1 MIITKPIYQVG
12 NFEFEDLKHAK
23 NFDKYLTVFSE
34 EQLDEI
40 HLGYQSEI
48 DYTIYAKPEFSAKQM
63 EEIRRGL
70 EDGIDV
76 TSFTNPE
83 LSPMEMF
90 HKRWYLKYLK
100 DTYPNGQPFSF
111 KNYKE
116 KISYSYPYYNE
127 LEVDLEEY
135 KNSIEINLEE
145 YKNSDYILSSL
156 LKKK

>member
-34 EQLDEI
+34 EQLNEI

-76 TSFTNPE
+76 TSLPTLN
-83 LSPMEMF
+83 F
-90 HKRWYLKYLK
+90 HPWKC
-100 DTYPNGQPFSF
+100 F
-111 KNYKE
+111 
-116 KISYSYPYYNE
+116 
-127 LEVDLEEY
+127 
-135 KNSIEINLEE
+135 INAG
-145 YKNSDYILSSL
+145 I
-156 LKKK
+156 

>member
-34 EQLDEI
+34 EQLNEI

-48 DYTIYAKPEFSAKQM
+48 DYTIYAKSEFSAKQM

-90 HKRWYLKYLK
+90 HKRWYLRYLK

-111 KNYKE
+111 KVYNGNL
-116 KISYSYPYYNE
+116 SYPYCNE
-127 LEVDLEEY
+127 LKIDLEEY
-135 KNSIEINLEE
+135 KNSIKEINLEE
-145 YKNSDYILSSL
+145 YKNPDYILSSL

>member
-23 NFDKYLTVFSE
+23 NFDKYLTIFSK

-48 DYTIYAKPEFSAKQM
+48 DYTIYAKPEYNAQQM

-100 DTYPNGQPFSF
+100 DTYPNGKPFSF

-116 KISYSYPYYNE
+116 EISYSI
-127 LEVDLEEY
+127 DLEE
-135 KNSIEINLEE
+135 KI
-145 YKNSDYILSSL
+145 L
-156 LKKK
+156 LKK

>member
-12 NFEFEDLKHAK
+12 NFEFEDIKHAK

-34 EQLDEI
+34 EQLNEI

-90 HKRWYLKYLK
+90 HKRWYLRYLK
-100 DTYPNGQPFSF
+100 NTYPNGQPFRF
-111 KNYKE
+111 KSHNE
-116 KISYSYPYYNE
+116 KISYSYPYCNE
-127 LEVDLEEY
+127 LEMDLEEY
-135 KNSIEINLEE
+135 KNSIKAKMEF
-145 YKNSDYILSSL
+145 K
-156 LKKK
+156 

>member
-34 EQLDEI
+34 EQLNEI

-100 DTYPNGQPFSF
+100 DTYPNGKPFSF
-111 KNYKE
+111 KNYNE
-116 KISYSYPYYNE
+116 KISCSYYNE
-127 LEVDLEEY
+127 LEMCLEEY
-135 KNSIEINLEE
+135 KNSIKEKMKFE
-145 YKNSDYILSSL
+145 YKDI
-156 LKKK
+156 KK

>member
-34 EQLDEI
+34 EQLNEI

-76 TSFTNPE
+76 SIYLNPSIDWE
-83 LSPMEMF
+83 EM
-90 HKRWYLKYLK
+90 KKIRLEIES
-100 DTYPNGQPFSF
+100 NG
-111 KNYKE
+111 
-116 KISYSYPYYNE
+116 
-127 LEVDLEEY
+127 
-135 KNSIEINLEE
+135 
-145 YKNSDYILSSL
+145 
-156 LKKK
+156 

>member
-12 NFEFEDLKHAK
+12 NFEFEDIKHAK

-34 EQLDEI
+34 EQLNEI

-76 TSFTNPE
+76 ISFTNPE

-90 HKRWYLKYLK
+90 NKRWYLKYLK
-100 DTYPNGQPFSF
+100 NTYPNGQSFSF

-116 KISYSYPYYNE
+116 KISYSYPYYSE
-127 LEVDLEEY
+127 LEIDLEEY
-135 KNSIEINLEE
+135 KNSIIEKMEF
-145 YKNSDYILSSL
+145 K
-156 LKKK
+156 

>member
-23 NFDKYLTVFSE
+23 NFDKYLTIFSK

-48 DYTIYAKPEFSAKQM
+48 DYTIYAKPEYNAQQM

-100 DTYPNGQPFSF
+100 DTYPNGKPFSF

-116 KISYSYPYYNE
+116 EISYSI
-127 LEVDLEEY
+127 DLEEY
-135 KNSIEINLEE
+135 KNSIKEINLEE

>member
-1 MIITKPIYQVG
+1 MITIKPIYQVG

-34 EQLDEI
+34 EQLNEI
-40 HLGYQSEI
+40 HLGYQAEI

-70 EDGIDV
+70 EDEIDV

-90 HKRWYLKYLK
+90 HKRWYLRYLK
-100 DTYPNGQPFSF
+100 DTYPNGQPFRF
-111 KNYKE
+111 KSHNG
-116 KISYSYPYYNE
+116 KISYSYRYCNE
-127 LEVDLEEY
+127 LEMNLEEY
-135 KNSIEINLEE
+135 KNSIKAKMEF
-145 YKNSDYILSSL
+145 K
-156 LKKK
+156 

>member
-23 NFDKYLTVFSE
+23 NFDKYLTVFLE
-34 EQLDEI
+34 EQLNEI

-100 DTYPNGQPFSF
+100 DTYPNGQPFRFQCSDNF
-111 KNYKE
+111 KFK
-116 KISYSYPYYNE
+116 YSNNFKY
-127 LEVDLEEY
+127 DKLEEY
-135 KNSIEINLEE
+135 KNSVKMKFEYGKIEKV
-145 YKNSDYILSSL
+145 KNDYH
-156 LKKK
+156 